1 MKGKTTKLIENNT
14 CVICKEGPVKIL
26 KADINVGKSISFD
39 STKIIDFIKSYTDE
53 SLWGFHFAFYVSW
66 MGHGDSNP
74 EITQVQKEKF
84 QEAVDLFRK
93 RPRKE

>member
-1 MKGKTTKLIENNT
+1 
-14 CVICKEGPVKIL
+14 
-26 KADINVGKSISFD
+26 
-39 STKIIDFIKSYTDE
+39 
-53 SLWGFHFAFYVSW
+53 